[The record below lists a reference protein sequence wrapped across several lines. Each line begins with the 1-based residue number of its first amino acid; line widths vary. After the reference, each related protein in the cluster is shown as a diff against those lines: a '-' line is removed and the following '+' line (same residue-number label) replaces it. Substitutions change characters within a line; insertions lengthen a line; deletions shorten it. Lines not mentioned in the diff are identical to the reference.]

1 MSQRYYW
8 EFDKERGCNIFDRKQ
23 PGDQY
28 TGPEKVAWVDD
39 VRLVEMIV
47 ERLDVYDAA
56 LRHLAD
62 IRKFV
67 KNA

>member
-28 TGPEKVAWVDD
+28 TGAGKVAWAADTDFAELMCWFLRTEDD
-39 VRLVEMIV
+39 ASRVETGRAF
-47 ERLDVYDAA
+47 E
-56 LRHLAD
+56 
-62 IRKFV
+62 
-67 KNA
+67 